1 MFTLLLII
9 IYICYIG
16 LGLPDSLFGTS
27 WPAIYPQLG
36 LPVSYANFVTIINCM
51 GTTMASIFS
60 ARLIKKFG
68 TGGITALSTALTA
81 ISLLGISCSGNFIFI
96 CLLSLPLGLG
106 GGAIDTALNNYV
118 ATHYS
123 ASHINFL
130 HCFYGVGIT
139 VSPYL
144 MSLALSDGSAS
155 WQKGYRF
162 AFFIQLGI
170 TFVTI
175 LALPLWKKVKS
186 VEAASAEE
194 DDEIIVLR
202 YGEMFKTPLIMTILL
217 AFMAGCA
224 LEALCN
230 VWGATYLV
238 DAKGY
243 HPDEAATLMM
253 LYYIGF
259 TLGRFFS
266 GVLANKLGS
275 WFLTG
280 AGLVICFAATIVILL
295 PLPAIFSALAL
306 CLMGLGVGPIFPN
319 LTHLTPIIF
328 GKKVSQSIIG
338 AEMATSYVAYMGI
351 PFLFGLAARRIS
363 ITLYP
368 FFIAVMFVLSAICF
382 CILRRKVRST
392 K

>member
-36 LPVSYANFVTIINCM
+36 LPISYANFITVINCM
-51 GTTMASIFS
+51 GTTMASVFS
-60 ARLIKKFG
+60 ARLIQKFG

-81 ISLLGISCSGNFIFI
+81 ISLLGISCSDNFLWI
-96 CLLSLPLGLG
+96 CVLSLPLGLG

-130 HCFYGVGIT
+130 HCFYGIGIT

-144 MSLALSDGSAS
+144 MSLALSDHNAS

-162 AFFIQLGI
+162 AFYIQLGI
-170 TFVTI
+170 TIVTI

-186 VEAASAEE
+186 VEDSSDTGEG
-194 DDEIIVLR
+194 EITVLR
-202 YGEMFKTPLIMTILL
+202 YREMFKQPKIVMILL
-217 AFMAGCA
+217 AFMAACA
-224 LEALCN
+224 LEAMCN
-230 VWGATYLV
+230 IWGATYLV

-243 HPDEAATLMM
+243 HPDEGASLIM

-280 AGLVICFAATIVILL
+280 TGLVICAVAAVILVL
-295 PLPAIFSALAL
+295 PLPAVCSAWAL

-328 GKKVSQSIIG
+328 GKKISQSVIG
-338 AEMATSYVAYMGI
+338 AEMATSYISYMCI
-351 PFLFGLAARRIS
+351 PFLFGVAARRIS
-363 ITLYP
+363 ILLYP
-368 FFIAVMFVLSAICF
+368 LFVAIMFVLSAACF
-382 CILRRKVRST
+382 CILRKQVAH